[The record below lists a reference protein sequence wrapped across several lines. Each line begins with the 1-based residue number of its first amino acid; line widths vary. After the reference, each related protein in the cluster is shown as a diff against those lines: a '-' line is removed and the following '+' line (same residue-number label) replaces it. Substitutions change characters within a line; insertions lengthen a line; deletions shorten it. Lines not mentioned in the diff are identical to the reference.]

1 MKLVCKARLKIK
13 EDKTNEGFHTFY
25 VIELDEIG
33 FLFNRKATGGL
44 KNRLNKLCHIHRS
57 KNFIFFEYL
66 PIFPLKRIKALCE
79 FLHLGAS

>member
-1 MKLVCKARLKIK
+1 MKFVFKAKLKIK
-13 EDKTNEGFHTFY
+13 EDKKNEGFHTFY

-33 FLFNRKATGGL
+33 RKAAGGL
-44 KNRLNKLCHIHRS
+44 KNLLTKLCHIHRS